1 MSEQGDRTNRGW
13 RMWVASLVIMLCSWL
28 SYVDRQ
34 TLAVLSPMILRDTGL
49 SIAAFSDAVSAFSI
63 AYMIGNPLWGSLLDR
78 IGLRIGMFLAVGLWT
93 LASVS
98 HAWVSGFAGFALAR
112 TVLGF
117 GEGATFPGGLRTS
130 RDSLPRD
137 RQSRGMAV
145 AYSGSTL
152 GAIVTPL
159 LVIPFA
165 LWLGWRAAFLI
176 TGGLGLGWLIVWWFF
191 SRPPW
196 MVPSQT
202 TLKLTWPSLA
212 ERRFWMLFAGM
223 GLSGSPLGTVLTLS
237 PVYLNRAL
245 GLTQA
250 QLGKTLWI
258 PTLGWGLGYYFW
270 GWIADR
276 HVSDDPRPVRLYLL
290 LGALTLPLALVT
302 LAAST
307 PAVLALFFWGMFIA
321 VGFITVSLHVA
332 ARAYPGD
339 QTGLVAGIGSG
350 AWGAVLAVM
359 LPVLGRWF
367 DLRWYGAAFVAMTG
381 MPLIGLTLW
390 LLLIP
395 AARERAGAIGLQAE
409 AELGGD

>member
-1 MSEQGDRTNRGW
+1 
-13 RMWVASLVIMLCSWL
+13 
-28 SYVDRQ
+28 
-34 TLAVLSPMILRDTGL
+34 MILKDTGL
-49 SIAAFSDAVSAFSI
+49 SIAAYSDAISAFSI
-63 AYMIGNPLWGSLLDR
+63 AYMIANPLWGSLLDR
-78 IGLRIGMFLAVGLWT
+78 IGLRIGMLLAVGIWT
-93 LASVS
+93 VASVS
-98 HAWVSGFAGFALAR
+98 HAWVTGFAGFALAR
-112 TVLGF
+112 VVLGF

-137 RQSRGMAV
+137 KQSRGMAI

-159 LVIPFA
+159 LVTPVA

-176 TGGLGLGWLIVWWFF
+176 TGALGTAWLALWWAF

-196 MVPSQT
+196 LAPSRR
-202 TLKLTWPSLA
+202 TLNFAWPSIF
-212 ERRFWMLFAGM
+212 ERRFWMLVVGM
-223 GLSGSPLGTVLTLS
+223 GLGGAPLGTVLTLS

-276 HVSDDPRPVRLYLL
+276 YVGDNSRPVQLYLL
-290 LGALTLPLALVT
+290 LGALGLPLALVT
-302 LAAST
+302 TTTSLAG
-307 PAVLALFFWGMFIA
+307 VFALFFWGMFIA
-321 VGFITVSLHVA
+321 VGFITLSLHVA

-350 AWGAVLAVM
+350 AWGLAQALVL
-359 LPVLGRWF
+359 PIYGRWF
-367 DLRWYGAAFVAMTG
+367 DLHWYGAAFLSMTAV
-381 MPLIGLTLW
+381 PLIGLALW
-390 LLLIP
+390 LMMAP
-395 AARERAGAIGLQAE
+395 AAKKSEVVIASFRG
-409 AELGGD
+409 

>member
-1 MSEQGDRTNRGW
+1 
-13 RMWVASLVIMLCSWL
+13 MWVAPLVIMLCSWL

-63 AYMIGNPLWGSLLDR
+63 AYMIANPLWGSLLDR
-78 IGLRIGMFLAVGLWT
+78 IGLRIGMLLAVGVWT

-137 RQSRGMAV
+137 RQSRGMAI

-159 LVIPFA
+159 LVIPVA

-176 TGGLGLGWLIVWWFF
+176 TGALGLAWLILWWFF

-196 MVPSQT
+196 LVPSQT

-223 GLSGSPLGTVLTLS
+223 GLGGAPLGTVLTLS

-258 PTLGWGLGYYFW
+258 TTLGWGLGYYFW

-276 HVSDDPRPVRLYLL
+276 YVDDDPRPIRLYLL
-290 LGALTLPLALVT
+290 LGAFTLPLAVVT

-307 PAVLALFFWGMFIA
+307 PAVLALFFWGMFVA

-332 ARAYPGD
+332 ARSYPGD

-350 AWGAVLAVM
+350 AWGAVLAAV

-367 DLRWYGAAFVAMTG
+367 DQRWYGAAFVYMTAV
-381 MPLIGLTLW
+381 PLVGLAFW
-390 LLLIP
+390 LLILP
-395 AARERAGAIGLQAE
+395 AGRERETALGLQAE
-409 AELGGD
+409 LGSGD

>member
-1 MSEQGDRTNRGW
+1 MVPENSRHASGW
-13 RMWVASLVIMLCSWL
+13 RMWVPSGVIMLCSWL

-34 TLAVLSPMILRDTGL
+34 TLAVLSPTILKATGL
-49 SIAAFSDAVSAFSI
+49 SATAYADALSAFSI
-63 AYMIGNPLWGSLLDR
+63 AYMLANPLWGSLLDR
-78 IGLRIGMFLAVGLWT
+78 IGLRVGMGLAVGIWT
-93 LASVS
+93 IASVS

-112 TVLGF
+112 SVLGF

-137 RQSRGMAV
+137 RQSRGMAI

-159 LVIPFA
+159 LVTPVA

-176 TGGLGLGWLIVWWFF
+176 TGGLGVAWLALWGFF

-196 MVPSQT
+196 LTPSSRTIQF
-202 TLKLTWPSLA
+202 TWPSLS
-212 ERRFWMLFAGM
+212 ERRFWMLVVGM
-223 GLSGSPLGTVLTLS
+223 GLGGAPLGTVLNMS
-237 PVYLNRAL
+237 PLYLNRVL

-276 HVSDDPRPVRLYLL
+276 YVADDPRPMRLYLL
-290 LGALTLPLALVT
+290 LGALGLPLALVT
-302 LAAST
+302 LADSAA
-307 PAVLALFFWGMFIA
+307 AVFALFFWGMFIA

-339 QTGLVAGIGSG
+339 QTGMVAGIGSG
-350 AWGAVLAVM
+350 AWGLAQALV
-359 LPVLGRWF
+359 LPVYGRWF
-367 DLRWYGAAFVAMTG
+367 DLHWYPAAFVSMAVV
-381 MPLIGLTLW
+381 PLVGLALW
-390 LLLIP
+390 LLISP
-395 AARERAGAIGLQAE
+395 GARKSALALAGLRS
-409 AELGGD
+409 